1 MQQSLPESSVTL
13 DRVFSILKA
22 AYLKPEPESSTEITV
37 RLENCKAFVG
47 VDSEKKLIN
56 MYCIFRM
63 RENSTIHE
71 RLALMNRLNQNV
83 VICRFY
89 TVGANDHILCSDYAL
104 RYEEGLIPFHL
115 IGALKWLN
123 GITVGAIK
131 NYDERNL
138 VE

>member
-1 MQQSLPESSVTL
+1 MSDFIPESSVTL

-37 RLENCKAFVG
+37 RLENSRAFVG
-47 VDSEKKLIN
+47 IDSEKKLIN
-56 MYCIFRM
+56 MYCVFKL
-63 RENSTIHE
+63 RENSTIQE
-71 RLALMNRLNQNV
+71 RVALMNRLNQNV
-83 VICRFY
+83 VLCRFY
-89 TVGANDHILCSDYAL
+89 TVGANDQILCSDYAI

-123 GITVGAIK
+123 NVTIGAIK